1 MSINVKIN
9 DGKPLDISFL
19 TFSGGERHIQLPET
33 NSLIANQVEI
43 LARIRDTTSI
53 MDLLLVVNALRYQ
66 FGDNVNINL
75 TLPYLPYARQ
85 DRVCATGQA
94 FSLEVFSGLLTS
106 LRLNKI
112 TVWDCHSQEGLDLTG
127 AINVS
132 PENIIK
138 ASESL
143 VSILTAPDSVLVCP
157 DQGAQARCTAI
168 KNTLAVQ
175 EMVQCFKKRD
185 PATGKILNTEVE
197 VDSLEGKTAIITDDI
212 CDGGF
217 TFIKIAEQLKEK
229 GAKKVILFVTHG
241 IFSKGLTVF
250 QGLIDEIYTTNSFEL
265 ANNISEKSVPLVNI
279 INY

>member
-19 TFSGGERHIQLPET
+19 TFSGGERHIQLSEAK
-33 NSLIANQVEI
+33 SLIVDHIEI
-43 LARIRDTTSI
+43 SARVRDTSSI

-94 FSLEVFSGLLTS
+94 FSLEVFSGLLKS
-106 LRLNKI
+106 LRLNNI
-112 TVWDCHSQEGLDLTG
+112 TVWDCHSQVGLDLTG

-143 VSILTAPDSVLVCP
+143 VKILTAPDSVLVCP

-197 VDSLEGKTAIITDDI
+197 ADTLEGKTAIITDDI

-265 ANNISEKSVPLVNI
+265 ANNSSEKSVPLVNI